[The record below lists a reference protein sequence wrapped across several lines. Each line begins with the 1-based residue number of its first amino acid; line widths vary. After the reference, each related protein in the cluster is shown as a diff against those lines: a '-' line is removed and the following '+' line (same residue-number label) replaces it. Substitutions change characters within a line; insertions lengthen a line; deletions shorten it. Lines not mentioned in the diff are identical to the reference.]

1 MSTTERTLELYCGEE
16 GITLERFLRKNGI
29 SRRVII
35 ALKRVPMGMTR
46 NGELCRS
53 VDVLHC
59 GDRIILRIPE
69 TEGCR
74 PEPNGELI
82 VPAVYE
88 DEDIIIFDKPAGM
101 PVHQSHGHYGD
112 SLANAFAARFP
123 DSSFRA
129 VNRLDKDTSGLCLAA
144 KSRIGANISP
154 GDISKVYYA
163 VCCGRVQ
170 KPLRIDMPIGREDG
184 SAIKRTV
191 RSDGQRAVTNAYPI
205 AGNDSCTL
213 LRVIIET
220 GRTHQIRV
228 HMSFMGFPLAGDGLY
243 GGDCSQIKRQA
254 LHCGETE
261 LIHPVSGKIIRAA
274 SPFPEDM
281 KNLVKRFNKI

>member
-1 MSTTERTLELYCGEE
+1 
-16 GITLERFLRKNGI
+16 
-29 SRRVII
+29 
-35 ALKRVPMGMTR
+35 MGMTR

-53 VDVLHC
+53 VDTLHS
-59 GDRIILRIPE
+59 GDRICLHIPE

-82 VPAVYE
+82 IPSVYE
-88 DEDIIIFDKPAGM
+88 DEDIIVFDKPAGV

-112 SLANAFAARFP
+112 CLANAFAARFP
-123 DSSFRA
+123 DAAFRA

-154 GDISKVYYA
+154 ENISKVYYA
-163 VCCGRVQ
+163 VCCGKVSE
-170 KPLRIDMPIGREDG
+170 PLRIDMPIGREDG

-191 RSDGQRAVTNAYPI
+191 RRDGKRAVTNAYPVS
-205 AGNDSCTL
+205 GNDRYTL

-228 HMSFMGFPLAGDGLY
+228 HMSFMGYPLAGDSLY
-243 GGDCSQIKRQA
+243 GGDCDHIGRQA
-254 LHCGETE
+254 LHCKEMT
-261 LIHPVSGKIIRAA
+261 LIHPVSGREL
-274 SPFPEDM
+274 SFFSRLPEDM
-281 KNLVKRFNKI
+281 AKLADELPRW